1 MSGRGTIS
9 DTATLRLWVQAGG
22 RCEYHACNRY
32 LLEDDLTTYT
42 LNLAER
48 AHIVGATDAP
58 GSPRGDDPLPLSDR
72 NEVDNLMLLCRD
84 HHRVID
90 RLLREHGVE
99 GLHRMKRG
107 HEDRIRLLTGL
118 HENAATVVVRAIG
131 GIRDAPVDIPRQAV
145 LATVVADGRFPRF
158 PLAMAGEDLEIDLR
172 VLPAE
177 GDADYWEAGQRIIAA
192 QTARIRDAQ
201 QPIHHLSVFALT
213 RIPLLVALGFHLDD
227 KIPTTVHGRRRDGTG
242 DGGWGFDPDAQ
253 PVEFDVRHIAG
264 AASGPRVALA
274 VSVTAPI
281 GDDVVAAAGRCAV
294 YELAPDGVP
303 YGRDLLAARASLDH
317 FADAYHRLL
326 GRIEADH
333 GGCEAIDLY
342 AAVPVTGAV
351 QLGRGLMRDAQPALR
366 VHDRD
371 RDGRWVLALT
381 LGQTRAV
388 AQHPDPW
395 RRVTLT

>member
-9 DTATLRLWVQAGG
+9 DTTTLRLWAQAGG
-22 RCEYHACNRY
+22 RCEYHGCNRY

-58 GSPRGDDPLPLSDR
+58 RSPRGDDPLSLADR
-72 NEVDNLMLLCRD
+72 NEADNLMLLCRD

-90 RLLREHGVE
+90 RLLREHGVD
-99 GLHRMKRG
+99 GLRRMKRG

-145 LATVVADGRFPRF
+145 LAAVVADGRFPRF
-158 PLAMAGEDLEIDLR
+158 PLAMAGEDLEVDLR

-177 GDADYWEAGQRIIAA
+177 GDSGYWEAGERIIAA
-192 QTARIRDAQ
+192 QAARIRDAQ

-213 RIPLLVALGFHLDD
+213 PIPLLVAVGFHLDD
-227 KIPTTVHGRRRDGTG
+227 KIPTTVYGRRRDGTG

-253 PVEFDVRHIAG
+253 PVEFGVRHIAG
-264 AASGPRVALA
+264 MTSGPRVAVA

-281 GDDVVAAAGRCAV
+281 GDDVVAAAGHGCAV
-294 YELAPDGVP
+294 YELTPDGVP
-303 YGRDLLAARASLDH
+303 CGRDLLAARASLDH

-333 GGCEAIDLY
+333 SDCEVIDLY

-366 VHDRD
+366 VHDHD

-388 AQHPDPW
+388 AQRPD
-395 RRVTLT
+395 R